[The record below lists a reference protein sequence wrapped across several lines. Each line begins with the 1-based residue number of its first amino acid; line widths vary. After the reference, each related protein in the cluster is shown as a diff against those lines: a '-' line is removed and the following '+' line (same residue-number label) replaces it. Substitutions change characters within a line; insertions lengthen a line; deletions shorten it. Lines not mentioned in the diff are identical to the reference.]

1 VIHSSTID
9 GAKFNSRGKERNDM
23 DEYVEKRK
31 IVQAVPVGSPRVV
44 ETERHNA
51 VVHEQR
57 GMSGGAVA
65 ALILAAVA
73 VAILIT
79 MLIINNQQSDRDAEL
94 AQERAAAAQQA
105 PVQQPQQ
112 APVVVMPQSQPTT
125 VPVPVPVPVPS
136 APATSAP
143 SSAPSSTQIEIDVT
157 SKMLDDPEL
166 RTHPIDVKVS
176 GGVATLSGDVPTDQ
190 LKARAERLAS
200 RVKGVTSVTNNL
212 VVKP

>member
-1 VIHSSTID
+1 MS
-9 GAKFNSRGKERNDM
+9 
-23 DEYVEKRK
+23 EYVEKRK
-31 IVQAVPVGSPRVV
+31 IVQAVPAGSPRVV
-44 ETERHNA
+44 ETERHDA

-112 APVVVMPQSQPTT
+112 APVVVMPQSQPAT
-125 VPVPVPVPVPS
+125 VPVPVPTPS
-136 APATSAP
+136 APTTSAP

-166 RTHPIDVKVS
+166 RSHPIDVKVS

-190 LKARAERLAS
+190 LKARAEKLAG
-200 RVKGVTSVTNNL
+200 RVKGVTSVTNNI